1 MKKSVNTFYKK
12 KETKEK
18 ITMLTCYD
26 YSTARFLAKTDLD
39 SILIGD
45 SLGMVF
51 QGKEDTLSV
60 TIDELIYHTKAV
72 RRGAPDIFIIADMP
86 FLSYHVSPASAV
98 ENAGRFIKE
107 AGANAVKVEGGLEM
121 VKTIE
126 AMIAAKIP
134 VIGHLGLTPQ
144 SINMLGGFKVQGKSE
159 EQAKQLISDAKA
171 LEEAGAFAIVLECI
185 PEKLAKIITDS
196 INIPTIGIGS
206 GAVCDG
212 QVLVIND
219 ILGMYPEMCP
229 KFVKI
234 FANVGGEIE
243 KGINGYIEEVKSG
256 TFPGKEHSYKIDDD
270 IIERL
275 Y

>member
-1 MKKSVNTFYKK
+1 MKKTVTTFYKK
-12 KETKEK
+12 KETKDK

-26 YSTARFLAKTDLD
+26 YSTACFLAKSDLD

-51 QGKEDTLSV
+51 QGREDTLSV
-60 TIDELIYHTKAV
+60 TIDELIYHTRAV

-86 FLSYHVSPASAV
+86 FLSYHVSPEKAV

-107 AGANAVKVEGGLEM
+107 AGANAVKVEGGAEM
-121 VKTIE
+121 VQTIE
-126 AMIAAKIP
+126 AMTAAKIP
-134 VIGHLGLTPQ
+134 LMGHLGLTPQ

-159 EQAKQLISDAKA
+159 EQARQLLNDAKA
-171 LEEAGAFAIVLECI
+171 LENAGAFAIVLECI
-185 PEKLAKIITDS
+185 PEKLAKVITDS
-196 INIPTIGIGS
+196 IGIPTIGIGS
-206 GAVCDG
+206 GVVCDG

-219 ILGMYPEMCP
+219 ILGMYPEMSP
-229 KFVKI
+229 KFVKVY
-234 FANVGGEIE
+234 ANVGGEIE
-243 KGINGYIEEVKSG
+243 KGVNNFLDEVKSG
-256 TFPGKEHSYKIDDD
+256 AFPGKEHSYKISDD

>member
-1 MKKSVNTFYKK
+1 MKKTVNTFYKK
-12 KETKEK
+12 KETNEK

-26 YSTARFLAKTDLD
+26 YSTARFLAGSDLD

-60 TIDELIYHTKAV
+60 TVDELIYHSKAV
-72 RRGAPDIFIIADMP
+72 RRGAPEIFIIADMP
-86 FLSYHVSPASAV
+86 FLSYHVSPEDSV
-98 ENAGRFIKE
+98 KNAGRFIKE
-107 AGANAVKVEGGLEM
+107 AGANAVKVEGGKEM
-121 VKTIE
+121 VKNIE
-126 AMIAAKIP
+126 AMTAAKIP
-134 VIGHLGLTPQ
+134 VMGHLGLTPQ

-185 PEKLAKIITDS
+185 PEKLAKLITES
-196 INIPTIGIGS
+196 VNIATIGIGS
-206 GAVCDG
+206 GVQCDG

-219 ILGMYPEMCP
+219 ILGMYPDMCP

-243 KGINGYIEEVKSG
+243 KGVNSFIDEVKNS
-256 TFPGKEHSYKIDDD
+256 TFPGKEHGYKISDD